1 MIANNFLETF
11 KSTTMKKTVLFS
23 MAGLFGMVL
32 LVGSCGKYPEGP
44 NFALSSKAARLEGD
58 WKATSVNQSGTEWN
72 LTNLSLN
79 NTISKDGTFNSSTVI
94 TILGVP
100 TTYTS
105 SGTWEFYDKKTK
117 LIFTET
123 NPATNSKDTMQ
134 ILMLKK
140 DMVKLKQFDYNSGN
154 MFTYTFEPK

>member
-1 MIANNFLETF
+1 
-11 KSTTMKKTVLFS
+11 MKKTMLFS
-23 MAGLFGMVL
+23 VAGLLGVAL

-72 LTNLSLN
+72 LSNLSLTN
-79 NTISKDGTFNSSTVI
+79 SLTKDGNFKASTVI
-94 TILGVP
+94 TVFGVP
-100 TTYTS
+100 TTYS
-105 SGTWEFYDKKTK
+105 SEGTWEFYDKKTK

-123 NPATNSKDTMQ
+123 NPATNSKDTME

-140 DMVKLKQFDYNSGN
+140 DMVKLKQFDYDSGDT
-154 MFTYTFEPK
+154 FTYTYEPK

>member
-1 MIANNFLETF
+1 M
-11 KSTTMKKTVLFS
+11 LFS
-23 MAGLFGMVL
+23 VAGLLGVAL

-44 NFALSSKAARLEGD
+44 NFALSSKAARLEGE

-72 LTNLSLN
+72 LSNLSLT
-79 NTISKDGTFNSSTVI
+79 NTIAKDGTFNASTVI
-94 TILGVP
+94 TIFGVP

-105 SGTWEFYDKKTK
+105 AGTWEFYDKKTK

-123 NPATNSKDTMQ
+123 TPATNSKDTFD

-140 DMVKLKQFDYNSGN
+140 DMVKLKQFDYDSGD
-154 MFTYTFEPK
+154 TYTYTYEPK

>member
-1 MIANNFLETF
+1 
-11 KSTTMKKTVLFS
+11 MKKTMLFS
-23 MAGLFGMVL
+23 VAGLLGVAL

-44 NFALSSKAARLEGD
+44 NFALSSKAARLEGE

-72 LTNLSLN
+72 LSNLTLT
-79 NTISKDGTFNSSTVI
+79 NTISKDGTFNASTVV
-94 TILGVP
+94 TIFGVP

-105 SGTWEFYDKKTK
+105 AGNWEFYDKKTK

-123 NPATNSKDTMQ
+123 TPATNSKDTFD

-140 DMVKLKQFDYNSGN
+140 DMVKLKQFDYDSGDT
-154 MFTYTFEPK
+154 FTYTYEPK

>member
-1 MIANNFLETF
+1 M
-11 KSTTMKKTVLFS
+11 LFS
-23 MAGLFGMVL
+23 VAGLLGVAL

-44 NFALSSKAARLEGD
+44 NFALSSKAARLEGE

-72 LTNLSLN
+72 LSNLSLT
-79 NTISKDGTFNSSTVI
+79 NTIAKDGTFNASTVI
-94 TILGVP
+94 TIFGVP

-105 SGTWEFYDKKTK
+105 AGTWEFYDKKTK

-123 NPATNSKDTMQ
+123 TPATNSKDTFD

-140 DMVKLKQFDYNSGN
+140 DMVKLKQFDYDSGDT
-154 MFTYTFEPK
+154 FTYTYEPK

>member
-1 MIANNFLETF
+1 
-11 KSTTMKKTVLFS
+11 MKKTMLFS
-23 MAGLFGMVL
+23 VAGLLGVAL

-44 NFALSSKAARLEGD
+44 NFALSSKAARLEGE

-72 LTNLSLN
+72 LSNLTLT
-79 NTISKDGTFNSSTVI
+79 NTISKDGTFNASTVI
-94 TILGVP
+94 TIFGVP

-105 SGTWEFYDKKTK
+105 AGNWEFYDKKTK

-123 NPATNSKDTMQ
+123 TPATNSKDTFD

-140 DMVKLKQFDYNSGN
+140 DMVKLKQFDYDSGDT
-154 MFTYTFEPK
+154 FTYTYEPK

>member
-1 MIANNFLETF
+1 M
-11 KSTTMKKTVLFS
+11 LFS
-23 MAGLFGMVL
+23 VAGLLGVAL

-44 NFALSSKAARLEGD
+44 NFALSSKAARLEGE

-72 LTNLSLN
+72 LSNLTLT
-79 NTISKDGTFNSSTVI
+79 NTISKDGTFNASTVV
-94 TILGVP
+94 TIFGVP

-105 SGTWEFYDKKTK
+105 AGNWEFYDKKTK

-123 NPATNSKDTMQ
+123 TPATNSKDTFD

-140 DMVKLKQFDYNSGN
+140 DMVKLKQFDYDSGDT
-154 MFTYTFEPK
+154 FTYTYEPK

>member
-1 MIANNFLETF
+1 M
-11 KSTTMKKTVLFS
+11 LFS
-23 MAGLFGMVL
+23 VAGLLGVAL

-44 NFALSSKAARLEGD
+44 NFALSSKAARQEGE

-72 LTNLSLN
+72 LSNLTLT
-79 NTISKDGTFNSSTVI
+79 NTISKDGTFNASTVI
-94 TILGVP
+94 TIFGVP

-105 SGTWEFYDKKTK
+105 AGNWEFYDKKTK

-123 NPATNSKDTMQ
+123 TPATNSKDTFD

-140 DMVKLKQFDYNSGN
+140 DMVKLKQFDYDSGDT
-154 MFTYTFEPK
+154 FTYTYEPK

>member
-1 MIANNFLETF
+1 M
-11 KSTTMKKTVLFS
+11 LFS
-23 MAGLFGMVL
+23 VAGLLGVAL

-72 LTNLSLN
+72 LSNLTLTNS
-79 NTISKDGTFNSSTVI
+79 ISKDGTFNASTAT
-94 TILGVP
+94 TIFGLP

-105 SGTWEFYDKKTK
+105 AGTWEFYDKKTK

-123 NPATNSKDTMQ
+123 TPATNAKDTFD

-140 DMVKLKQFDYNSGN
+140 DMVKLKQFDYDSGN
-154 MFTYTFEPK
+154 AFTYTYEPK

>member
-1 MIANNFLETF
+1 M
-11 KSTTMKKTVLFS
+11 LFS
-23 MAGLFGMVL
+23 VAGLLGVAL

-44 NFALSSKAARLEGD
+44 NFALSSKAARLEGE

-72 LTNLSLN
+72 LSNLTLT
-79 NTISKDGTFNSSTVI
+79 NTISKDGTFNASTVI
-94 TILGVP
+94 TIFGVP

-105 SGTWEFYDKKTK
+105 AGNWEFYDKKTK

-123 NPATNSKDTMQ
+123 TPATNSKDTFD

-140 DMVKLKQFDYNSGN
+140 DMVKLKQFDYDSGDT
-154 MFTYTFEPK
+154 FTYTYEPK

>member
-1 MIANNFLETF
+1 M
-11 KSTTMKKTVLFS
+11 LFS
-23 MAGLFGMVL
+23 VAGLLGVAL

-44 NFALSSKAARLEGD
+44 NVALSSKAARLEGE

-72 LTNLSLN
+72 LSNLTLT
-79 NTISKDGTFNSSTVI
+79 NTISKDGTFNASTVV
-94 TILGVP
+94 TIFGVP

-105 SGTWEFYDKKTK
+105 AGNWEFYDKKTK

-123 NPATNSKDTMQ
+123 TPATNSKDTFD

-140 DMVKLKQFDYNSGN
+140 DMVKLKQFDYDSGDT
-154 MFTYTFEPK
+154 FTYTYEPK

>member
-1 MIANNFLETF
+1 
-11 KSTTMKKTVLFS
+11 MKKTMLFS
-23 MAGLFGMVL
+23 VAGLLGVAL

-44 NFALSSKAARLEGD
+44 NFALSSKAARLEGE

-72 LTNLSLN
+72 LSNLSLT
-79 NTISKDGTFNSSTVI
+79 NTIAKDGTFNASTVI
-94 TILGVP
+94 TIFGVP

-105 SGTWEFYDKKTK
+105 AGTWEFYDKKTK

-123 NPATNSKDTMQ
+123 TPATNSKDTFD

-140 DMVKLKQFDYNSGN
+140 DMVKLKQFDYDSGDT
-154 MFTYTFEPK
+154 FTYTYEPK